1 MPDRPVNVIK
11 LGSSALLDGDGRLD
25 LAFLDAVAAEVAAVV
40 AAGHRPVVVSSGAV
54 ASARG
59 VVEVARGLGSLPE
72 RQALA
77 AIGQAGLMHRWQVA
91 LAGHGLVGA
100 QVLLTAADFDHRE
113 RYLNLTATFRALFAL
128 GAVPIVNEND
138 TVAVEEL
145 TLGDNDRLSALVA
158 GQLGARRLL
167 LLTDIDGVY
176 DADPR
181 ANPNARL
188 LTELAVIDDA
198 LLAAAGDAG
207 THGRGGM
214 RGKLVAA
221 RIAAEAGVEVHIGHA
236 RRGDIRGCVLEGRSI
251 GTRVAASGE
260 GRRSSRRR
268 WLGMTR
274 QVGGTI
280 TVDAGAARAVRDQGR
295 SLLPAGISAVD
306 GDFARGDSVRI
317 VDPTGQEVALGLA
330 SLAAGEL
337 RRVLGQRMDVASRT
351 LGYALPKAAV
361 HRDNLLVS

>member
-1 MPDRPVNVIK
+1 MPDRPVVVIK
-11 LGSSALLDGDGRLD
+11 LGSSALLDREGRLD
-25 LAFLDAVAAEVAAVV
+25 LAYLDVVSAEVAAIA
-40 AAGHRPVVVSSGAV
+40 AAGWRPVVVSSGAV

-59 VVEVARGLGSLPE
+59 LVEPAKGLASLPE

-91 LAGHGLVGA
+91 LEGHGQVGA
-100 QVLLTAADFDHRE
+100 QVLLTATDFDHRE

-158 GQLGARRLL
+158 SQLGARRLL

-181 ANPNARL
+181 VSADATL
-188 LTELAVIDDA
+188 LTEIEAVSDA
-198 LLAAAGDAG
+198 MLAAAGDAG

-214 RGKLVAA
+214 RGKLIAA
-221 RIAAEAGVEVHIGHA
+221 RIATEAGVEVHIGHA
-236 RRGDIRGCVLEGRSI
+236 RRSAIRTCAVDGATI
-251 GTRVAASGE
+251 GTRIAASPD
-260 GRRSSRRR
+260 GRRSSQRR

-274 QVGGTI
+274 SAAGSIV
-280 TVDAGAARAVRDQGR
+280 VDAGAAEALRERGR
-295 SLLPAGISAVD
+295 SLLPAGITAVA
-306 GDFARGDSVRI
+306 GDFSRGDSVRI
-317 VDPTGQEVALGLA
+317 VDADGAEVALGLS
-330 SLAAGEL
+330 SLAADEL
-337 RRVLGQRMDVASRT
+337 RQVVGQRMDVASQT

-361 HRDNLLVS
+361 HRDNMLLS